1 MTHSFPSRRSSDLQ
15 FTELLQVPGV
25 LQSTAGDPAALHAQ
39 ALELLDEVLDD
50 FIAAREREGGKLV
63 AAILERVD
71 GIAAQAAQVRELIP
85 AIRAGQRA
93 KLDEIGRASG
103 RESGCPEVVISGVAV
118 SLKNNNQKRHNV
130 INKNIRTQH

>member
-1 MTHSFPSRRSSDLQ
+1 MIRRPPRSTRTDTLFPYTTLFRSRFPALRTQ
-15 FTELLQVPGV
+15 FTELLQFPGV

-71 GIAAQAAQVRELIP
+71 GIRTEEHTSEPQSLMR
-85 AIRAGQRA
+85 
-93 KLDEIGRASG
+93 
-103 RESGCPEVVISGVAV
+103 ISYAV
-118 SLKNNNQKRHNV
+118 SCLKTTMSSPTRSA
-130 INKNIRTQH
+130 

>member
-1 MTHSFPSRRSSDLQ
+1 MIRRPPRSTRTDTLFPYTALFRSWVVGTGS
-15 FTELLQVPGV
+15 
-25 LQSTAGDPAALHAQ
+25 SAGDPAALHAQ

-85 AIRAGQRA
+85 AIRDR
-93 KLDEIGRASG
+93 KSTRLNS
-103 RESGCPEVVISGVAV
+103 S
-118 SLKNNNQKRHNV
+118 H
-130 INKNIRTQH
+130 